1 MQNVVMRHATKE
13 DAPVFRRVFQ
23 MASEGLAPW
32 VWQQAATPEK
42 DERAI
47 SLERMEQKLGN
58 ATPGTAIVAEVGGQP
73 AGGIITYDIGTEPEE
88 IEEDTPG
95 VFVPMI
101 ELENL
106 APCTHYI
113 NAIAVFPHFKGQG
126 IGRKLLRAVYG
137 NALENGMSLI
147 AEDANP
153 VAIGL
158 YESEWFVEVARRP
171 IVEAPG
177 WTSPGKNWILMV
189 RPPE

>member
-1 MQNVVMRHATKE
+1 MTPTFATFFKLTFSCNRN
-13 DAPVFRRVFQ
+13 DSSRTFAPATFVDLLPV
-23 MASEGLAPW
+23 GL
-32 VWQQAATPEK
+32 
-42 DERAI
+42 
-47 SLERMEQKLGN
+47 LY
-58 ATPGTAIVAEVGGQP
+58 TPGTAIVAEVGGQP

-171 IVEAPG
+171 IVETPG